1 MTENERFL
9 RQIEFLVE
17 ADKEKNILRQT
28 RLSGHG
34 RRENDA
40 EHAWHMA
47 LTVYLLREY
56 ANESFDV
63 SRAILMSLIH
73 DLVEIDAGDTYA
85 YDPEGMKTQAEREEA
100 AARRIFGILPPDQEA
115 EIAALFREF
124 EEGETPEARFAKV
137 ADNVQPLFLNCSN
150 GGSDWLEHGVGV
162 KAVRR
167 RHKTSRPG
175 SEVLWQYTEERIRE
189 NVAKGNIKDDE
200 SEE

>member
-1 MTENERFL
+1 MTDKERL
-9 RQIEFLVE
+9 QRQIDFLVE

-56 ANESFDV
+56 ANEPFDV
-63 SRAILMSLIH
+63 SRAILMALIH

-115 EIAALFREF
+115 EMHALFREF
-124 EEGETPEARFAKV
+124 EEGKTPEARFAKV
-137 ADNVQPLFLNCSN
+137 ADNFQPLLLNCSN
-150 GGSDWLEHGVGV
+150 GGSDWAEHGVGV

-167 RHKTSRPG
+167 RHQTTRPG
-175 SEVLWQYTEERIRE
+175 SEFIWQCTERRIRE
-189 NVAKGNIKDDE
+189 NVQNGNIIDDE
-200 SEE
+200 SGE

>member
-1 MTENERFL
+1 MTDKERL
-9 RQIEFLVE
+9 QRQIDFLVE

-56 ANESFDV
+56 ANEPFDV

-115 EIAALFREF
+115 EMHALFREF
-124 EEGETPEARFAKV
+124 EEGVTPEARFARTM
-137 ADNVQPLFLNCSN
+137 DNFQPLLLNHAN
-150 GGSDWLEHGVGV
+150 GGRDWREHGVSEEQ
-162 KAVRR
+162 VRR
-167 RHKTSRPG
+167 RQSSSEHG
-175 SEVLWQYTEERIRE
+175 SAEIYRYTDALIRE
-189 NVAKGNIKDDE
+189 NVEKGNIRE
-200 SEE
+200 S